1 MINEWTFYYLV
12 IYKCMGISVRVN
24 STVQFTY
31 FLAMALNITTVSSYD
46 SLIVVLAT
54 YFFHH

>member
-1 MINEWTFYYLV
+1 
-12 IYKCMGISVRVN
+12 MGTSVRVN

-31 FLAMALNITTVSSYD
+31 FMAMTLNITIVSSYD

-54 YFFHH
+54 